1 MSRDPCD
8 RLDDIIE
15 RIDAATR
22 AEQLLAQAEAANNR
36 ELASTLIDAI
46 LYDLVIIGEA
56 INALPEEFRVNQGDV
71 PWSLAAKLRD
81 RLAHHYFNVDLSI
94 IRQTLDTP
102 LATLRAACFKLKDR
116 FCAP

>member
-8 RLDDIIE
+8 RLDDLIE

-22 AEQLLAQAEAANNR
+22 AERLLEQAEASNDQ
-36 ELASTLIDAI
+36 ELVSTLTDAI

-56 INALPEEFRVNQGDV
+56 IKSLPGEFKSHQGHV
-71 PWSLAAKLRD
+71 PWSLASKLRD
-81 RLAHHYFNVDLSI
+81 RLAHHYFDVDLSI

-102 LATLRAACFKLKDR
+102 LATLRAACFKLKDQ